1 MDEAK
6 IEEFRSKL
14 NALESELKVHAEE
27 VADPK
32 CAALCETSA
41 EVVGG
46 LKMAFDHF
54 VAKEEKAW
62 Q

>member
-6 IEEFRSKL
+6 VEEFRSKL
-14 NALESELKVHAEE
+14 NVLEDELKAHAAE

-46 LKMAFDHF
+46 LKTAFDHF
-54 VAKEEKAW
+54 VTKEEKAW